1 MNFHGRNH
9 PCMKELLFQD
19 ALVAGKASLQDK
31 KQISRCSSGQNGQS
45 GQNNQRH
52 QKIQHSQS
60 QHKLQKREEIMSTF
74 KYKALTKE
82 GMQISG
88 VVQAS
93 DQYRAADQIR
103 TTAPVILSL
112 TPVREKGDSFWTR
125 DIGGNRVN
133 LKNLS
138 ILCNQ
143 IAITLRAGVPIA
155 RCLDMIGGQTEDK
168 LLRKIFLKTAEDV
181 AGGAGLANSIRRNGP
196 QLPATLIETIRA
208 GEESGNIE
216 RSFEEMAQYYEKQYK
231 TQSKIKSALSY
242 PIFVVCVAVVVL
254 IVVMVVVIPT
264 LTQTFAELGGELPIM
279 TQVLISTSE
288 FFSKYWIFMV
298 IAILALVLAWKM
310 YVKTD
315 NGIMTQGRMQLN
327 MPVLG
332 KIHRM
337 SGAAEFA
344 NTMSMLLSSGLNV
357 DRAIDITAKT
367 LNNSVLRKE
376 TESMIARIEEGHP
389 LGECIRDCKN
399 YPRTLQ
405 EMCAMGEE
413 TGELDSSLKVIGY
426 FYTNEADTATKD
438 ALAKLE
444 PTMLVL
450 LAVFAGFIV
459 ISIYLPMFTM
469 YNLM

>member
-1 MNFHGRNH
+1 ME
-9 PCMKELLFQD
+9 KLLFQD
-19 ALVAGKASLQDK
+19 ALVAGKASLQNK

-45 GQNNQRH
+45 VGSDPDNGPGH
-52 QKIQHSQS
+52 PLADTGS
-60 QHKLQKREEIMSTF
+60 RE
-74 KYKALTKE
+74 
-82 GMQISG
+82 
-88 VVQAS
+88 
-93 DQYRAADQIR
+93 
-103 TTAPVILSL
+103 
-112 TPVREKGDSFWTR
+112 GDSFWTR

-155 RCLDMIGGQTEDK
+155 RCLDM
-168 LLRKIFLKTAEDV
+168 
-181 AGGAGLANSIRRNGP
+181 
-196 QLPATLIETIRA
+196 
-208 GEESGNIE
+208 
-216 RSFEEMAQYYEKQYK
+216 
-231 TQSKIKSALSY
+231 
-242 PIFVVCVAVVVL
+242 
-254 IVVMVVVIPT
+254 
-264 LTQTFAELGGELPIM
+264 
-279 TQVLISTSE
+279 
-288 FFSKYWIFMV
+288 
-298 IAILALVLAWKM
+298 
-310 YVKTD
+310 
-315 NGIMTQGRMQLN
+315 
-327 MPVLG
+327 
-332 KIHRM
+332 

-357 DRAIDITAKT
+357 DRAIDFMAKT

-376 TESMIARIEEGHP
+376 TESMIARIEEGHL

-413 TGELDSSLKVIGY
+413 TGELDSSLKVIGD

>member
-1 MNFHGRNH
+1 MATR
-9 PCMKELLFQD
+9 
-19 ALVAGKASLQDK
+19 VAGAKSVKEFVYEWEGKDRNGKIVRGDTRAS
-31 KQISRCSSGQNGQS
+31 GE
-45 GQNNQRH
+45 NQ
-52 QKIQHSQS
+52 
-60 QHKLQKREEIMSTF
+60 
-74 KYKALTKE
+74 
-82 GMQISG
+82 
-88 VVQAS
+88 VQATLRR
-93 DQYRAADQIR
+93 QGIFVTKIKKRRMRAGKKIKPKD
-103 TTAPVILSL
+103 
-112 TPVREKGDSFWTR
+112 
-125 DIGGNRVN
+125 
-133 LKNLS
+133 
-138 ILCNQ
+138 
-143 IAITLRAGVPIA
+143 IAIFTRQLATMMKAGVPLLQSFDIVA
-155 RCLDMIGGQTEDK
+155 RGNPNPSVTK
-168 LLRKIFLKTAEDV
+168 LLND
-181 AGGAGLANSIRRNGP
+181 IR
-196 QLPATLIETIRA
+196 ADIETGTSLSAAFRKYPLYFNNLYCNLVEA
-208 GEESGNIE
+208 GEAAGILESLLD
-216 RSFEEMAQYYEKQYK
+216 RLATYMEKTEAIK
-231 TQSKIKSALSY
+231 SKIKSALSY
-242 PIFVVCVAVVVL
+242 PIFVVCVAIVVL

-367 LNNSVLRKE
+367 LNNSILRKE

-413 TGELDSSLKVIGY
+413 TGELDSSLKVIGD

>member
-1 MNFHGRNH
+1 
-9 PCMKELLFQD
+9 
-19 ALVAGKASLQDK
+19 
-31 KQISRCSSGQNGQS
+31 
-45 GQNNQRH
+45 
-52 QKIQHSQS
+52 
-60 QHKLQKREEIMSTF
+60 
-74 KYKALTKE
+74 
-82 GMQISG
+82 
-88 VVQAS
+88 
-93 DQYRAADQIR
+93 
-103 TTAPVILSL
+103 
-112 TPVREKGDSFWTR
+112 
-125 DIGGNRVN
+125 
-133 LKNLS
+133 
-138 ILCNQ
+138 
-143 IAITLRAGVPIA
+143 
-155 RCLDMIGGQTEDK
+155 MIGGQTEDK

-242 PIFVVCVAVVVL
+242 PIFVVCVAIVVL

-413 TGELDSSLKVIGY
+413 TGELDSSLKVIGD